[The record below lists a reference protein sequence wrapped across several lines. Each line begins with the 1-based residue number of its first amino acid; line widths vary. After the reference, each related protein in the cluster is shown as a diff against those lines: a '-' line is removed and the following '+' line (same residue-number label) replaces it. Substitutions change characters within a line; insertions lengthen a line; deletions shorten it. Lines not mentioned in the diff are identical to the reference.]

1 MSTYIRF
8 KFNYELTI
16 RCINGNYVMN
26 CRSKNIFFLLL
37 FQCRDVLEL
46 KVLELCPELTLLGET
61 LDEASS
67 LQAEH
72 ERVLEKIQVWI
83 IPNRLF
89 TLQQR
94 FERNAFNFRTINA
107 PGASRLYCYMHR
119 IIIYYGERRQFRF
132 ETRPLRFNHFISV
145 CTRTLFINVL

>member
-1 MSTYIRF
+1 LEYKHF
-8 KFNYELTI
+8 L
-16 RCINGNYVMN
+16 
-26 CRSKNIFFLLL
+26 LLL

-61 LDEASS
+61 LEEASS

-83 IPNRLF
+83 VPYRLF

-94 FERNAFNFRTINA
+94 FGRNAFNFRTINA
-107 PGASRLYCYMHR
+107 PDALCVYCYASFKYNNILR
-119 IIIYYGERRQFRF
+119 RTTPISFRNQTSPLII
-132 ETRPLRFNHFISV
+132 LSV
-145 CTRTLFINVL
+145 CSRTLFINVLCMHII